1 MLVTCYYDIYGK
13 PEKFMDYLYLFYDL
27 GISGIPI
34 TLFTDPSLVY
44 KFRIFPSTV
53 TVIGM
58 PLMEFELYR
67 MGMAYHRDLPS
78 GRTPEKDTKEFFSL
92 MNTKI
97 EFVKKAAERWPEIDT
112 FSWIDYGILKIVRQS
127 DRFLRKL
134 TELDQKRFTKMVIP
148 GCWSI
153 GQHFSVESIHW
164 RFCGGFFITPRNYID
179 RFYEHSRSVL
189 RDFCTMDFYKLTWET
204 NVWSTIE
211 FCAEHQNIVW
221 YFADHDDTIVLNI
234 DYVLEKVLEKPE
246 GLVCEPNGLVCEHSV
261 TDTVLES

>member
-58 PLMEFELYR
+58 PLTEFELYR
-67 MGMAYHRDLPS
+67 MGMAYDRDLPS

-112 FSWIDYGILKIVRQS
+112 FSWIDYGILKIVRHS
-127 DRFLRKL
+127 DRFLQKL
-134 TELDQKRFTKMVIP
+134 ADLDQKRFTKMVIP

-153 GQHFSVESIHW
+153 GQLFSVESIHW

-179 RFYEHSRSVL
+179 RFYEHSRGVL

-234 DYVLEKVLEKPE
+234 DYVLEHVLSET
-246 GLVCEPNGLVCEHSV
+246 LVCEHSV
-261 TDTVLES
+261 TDAVLES

>member
-1 MLVTCYYDIYGK
+1 
-13 PEKFMDYLYLFYDL
+13 MDYLYLFYDL

-58 PLMEFELYR
+58 SLSHFELYQ
-67 MGMAYHRDLPS
+67 MGMAYDRELPL
-78 GRTPEKDTKEFFSL
+78 GRTPEKDTKAFFSL

-97 EFVKKAAERWPEIDT
+97 EFVKKAAERWPEIET
-112 FSWIDYGILKIVRQS
+112 FSWIDYGILKIVRHS
-127 DRFLRKL
+127 DRFLQKL
-134 TELDQKRFTKMVIP
+134 AELDQKRFTKMVIP

-164 RFCGGFFITPRNYID
+164 RFCGGFFITPRSYID

-189 RDFCTMDFYKLTWET
+189 RDFCTMGFYKLTWET

-234 DYVLEKVLEKPE
+234 DYVLEHVLVREPE
-246 GLVCEPNGLVCEHSV
+246 VLIREHSI
-261 TDTVLES
+261 TDAILEP